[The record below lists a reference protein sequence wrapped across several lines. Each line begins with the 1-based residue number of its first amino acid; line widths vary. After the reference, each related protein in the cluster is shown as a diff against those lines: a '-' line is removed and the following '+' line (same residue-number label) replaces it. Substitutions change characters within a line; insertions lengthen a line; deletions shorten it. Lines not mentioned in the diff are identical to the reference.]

1 MIALMTGILVFLSVL
16 VIIRLRKY
24 IQGANAAGDVIMV
37 LGRPVKTVISSAV
50 IYLFIAYILNG
61 HGIGYGGVD
70 FSALLVL
77 AIGAINI
84 CFDIKPQVICE
95 YGIVTANG
103 LIPWENIEG
112 VASVDEHT
120 NLVKISLI
128 KFVRDQEMKV
138 FCPAGEVQSVAALIE
153 SKLNKEIEV

>member
-1 MIALMTGILVFLSVL
+1 MIALMIGILVFLSVL
-16 VIIRLRKY
+16 VIIRLKKY

-37 LGRPVKTVISSAV
+37 LGRPVKAVISGAV

-77 AIGAINI
+77 AIGAINV

-112 VASVDEHT
+112 VASMDEKS
-120 NLVKISLI
+120 NLVRINLI
-128 KFVRDQEMKV
+128 KYVRDPEMKV
-138 FCPAGEVQSVAALIE
+138 ICPAGEVHAVAALIE
-153 SKLNKEIEV
+153 SKSNKETEA